1 MQQQTRKWVFIGLV
15 LVGIVSI
22 GGVVYW
28 FFLRPNMPEVIEPAP
43 APRTDTG
50 ALPAA
55 QEVPS
60 APAFQ
65 TPTTP
70 PPAQD
75 STQERERKA
84 REALFR
90 QARDVVSRAGSYSNA
105 DGFAAIA
112 MVYTEV
118 TPEVRSFLE
127 AERARLQREYASLAQ
142 PYSQTTRAL
151 SARLEQDV
159 AVLTAQE
166 VDILVEVQQR
176 REEGGQSSVTQRQA
190 MARFMRQGSGWVMS
204 RLTWQESASR

>member
-1 MQQQTRKWVFIGLV
+1 MQQQTRRWVFVGLV
-15 LVGIVSI
+15 VMGLLAI
-22 GGVVYW
+22 GGSVYW
-28 FFLRPNMPEVIEPAP
+28 FFIRPNTPEAVEPSSAP
-43 APRTDTG
+43 SPDTG
-50 ALPAA
+50 ALPPA
-55 QEVPS
+55 QDLPP

-65 TPTTP
+65 APTTP

-75 STQERERKA
+75 SPQEQERKA

-127 AERARLQREYASLAQ
+127 GERTRLQREYASLAQ

-151 SARLEQDV
+151 SARLAQDV

-176 REEGGQSSVTQRQA
+176 KEEGGQSSVTQRQA
-190 MARFMRQGSGWVMS
+190 VARFVRQGSVWVMS
-204 RLTWQESASR
+204 RLTWQETPR

>member
-1 MQQQTRKWVFIGLV
+1 MQQQTRRWVFIGLV
-15 LVGIVSI
+15 LVGILSI
-22 GGVVYW
+22 GGVAYW
-28 FFLRPNMPEVIEPAP
+28 FFVRPNTPQAVEPAP
-43 APRTDTG
+43 APNTDAGT
-50 ALPAA
+50 LPPA
-55 QEVPS
+55 QELPP

-65 TPTTP
+65 VPTTP

-75 STQERERKA
+75 SAQERERKA

-127 AERARLQREYASLAQ
+127 GERTRLQREYASLAQ

-151 SARLEQDV
+151 SARLTQEV

-176 REEGGQSSVTQRQA
+176 REEGGQSSVTQRRA
-190 MARFMRQGSGWVMS
+190 TARFVRQGSVWVMS
-204 RLTWQESASR
+204 RLTWQEASL